1 MRKIATIWFL
11 IFCSMFAVSE
21 EEIGLYKIGD
31 ILSSSNSILVLYHNR
46 FDAIKSERVKR
57 FGGLDIFSLRDL
69 SVDGRD
75 IYKLKRGDKFQVMGL
90 LRDGKILKVKLIKD
104 KPRRNF
110 YYAVTESIKD
120 YSVLLQEDP
129 LNKDL

>member
-1 MRKIATIWFL
+1 MKKIATIWFL
-11 IFCSMFAVSE
+11 IFCSMYAVSE
-21 EEIGLYKIGD
+21 EEISLYKTGD

-75 IYKLKRGDKFQVMGL
+75 IYKLKRGDKFQVMEL
-90 LRDGKILKVKLIKD
+90 LRDGRILKVKLIKD

-120 YSVLLQEDP
+120 YSVLLEEDH
-129 LNKDL
+129 LNKDS

>member
-75 IYKLKRGDKFQVMGL
+75 IYKLKRGDKFQVMEL

-129 LNKDL
+129 LNKDS

>member
-1 MRKIATIWFL
+1 MRKIATICFL

-21 EEIGLYKIGD
+21 KEIGLYKIGD

-46 FDAIKSERVKR
+46 FDAIQFERVER
-57 FGGLDIFSLRDL
+57 FGSSDIFSLRDL

-75 IYKLKRGDKFQVMGL
+75 IYKLKRGDKFQVMEL

-129 LNKDL
+129 LNKDS

>member
-21 EEIGLYKIGD
+21 KEIGLYKIGD

-75 IYKLKRGDKFQVMGL
+75 IYKLKRGDKFQVMEL

-120 YSVLLQEDP
+120 YSVLLQEDH
-129 LNKDL
+129 LNKDS

>member
-1 MRKIATIWFL
+1 MKKIATIWFL

-46 FDAIKSERVKR
+46 FDAIQFERVKR
-57 FGGLDIFSLRDL
+57 FGGSDIFSLRDL

-75 IYKLKRGDKFQVMGL
+75 IYKLKRGDKFQVMEL

-129 LNKDL
+129 LNKDS